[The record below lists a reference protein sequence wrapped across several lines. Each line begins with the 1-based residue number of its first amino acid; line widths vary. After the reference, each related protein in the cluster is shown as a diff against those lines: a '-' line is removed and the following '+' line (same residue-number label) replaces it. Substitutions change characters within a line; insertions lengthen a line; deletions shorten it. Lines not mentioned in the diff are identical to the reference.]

1 MNFYFM
7 FFFLCFLNVVTQV
20 CTTTVMLILGSN
32 NEEILKDRI
41 NTAINFVKK
50 KENVTWFLTGGKKDQ
65 KKTRT
70 ESDKMLYWLQK
81 ENKKEWNYYLDS
93 VATNT
98 AENFL
103 NFKNWL
109 TSLDK
114 NSLQN
119 IYITTSQ
126 FHFERAN
133 KFAENF
139 LKNQYHWILSP
150 KEYPFCQ
157 QDEQIHM
164 QNVEKDIDSVLDRIR
179 F

>member
-1 MNFYFM
+1 M
-7 FFFLCFLNVVTQV
+7 
-20 CTTTVMLILGSN
+20 LGSN

-41 NTAINFVKK
+41 DTAINFVKN
-50 KENVTWFLTGGKKDQ
+50 KENVTWFLTGGKKNQ
-65 KKTRT
+65 RKTIS

-93 VATNT
+93 IATNT
-98 AENFL
+98 AENFA

-109 TSLDK
+109 VMEK
-114 NSLQN
+114 NSLQH

-133 KFAENF
+133 KFAESF
-139 LKNQYHWILSP
+139 LKNQYYWILSQ
-150 KEYPFCQ
+150 KEYPYCK

-164 QNVEKDIDSVLDRIR
+164 QNVEKDINSVLDRIR